1 MIASLKGYGRIART
15 VLAVIAGLLVVGIVG
30 SLVMGARAT
39 ADARN
44 QVVEQA
50 QAIANGSL
58 TLAFTPTDVTAP
70 VTPDRAAALTD
81 QLQAIVIDPSD
92 FDTVTLYDPEGTILY
107 STEQSRIGNKLPGE
121 KDTIAQALKGQPQW
135 QDTDGQFSVMLPLK
149 FRSGVG
155 GPAVV
160 ELIRPDSPVASA
172 AGPWRT
178 NAMFLFAMLILLGV
192 AVFGVARVLAV
203 VTDTEQKPVRPQPL
217 TPPVQPAVRPITVPQ
232 PGLREES
239 EARRRSEERAR
250 AAEDRLDLLQE
261 QYRKTLEEL
270 QGFQRIAREP
280 QRTVDPRLE
289 ERALRAEGV
298 VSTLQQ
304 QLQTLTAEREKLAA
318 ELLEATRAN
327 LGASDG
333 DAERRV
339 HDAERESLALRHE
352 LEDVRARLNDT
363 LTEAAALRH
372 QLDVAAAGAGAPPEV
387 AKELDQAH
395 IELLRSR
402 DSLTATTSQLHAA
415 QRELDDARLELR
427 ALRNEEQRATMLEEE
442 LRATQAELESI
453 KASHRAD
460 LVEREAEFE
469 EKVRATREEFQRQL
483 GDIDASYKG
492 QLDQREAALAGRITL
507 AEQAARDAE
516 RELEAARSEA
526 EAARAEAASREQ
538 RLLQATDE
546 LAQRKQEIQT
556 LQQESKERTIAIA
569 HARKEADD
577 LKRSLVAA
585 QADLVRTDET
595 ITTMRLELEASQAR
609 ASAVEDASAT
619 VDRDRATLH
628 ERVEKLTRMLEE
640 AAAENAD
647 LNRRLQDFEARRQ
660 LELADDAGRAEIDE
674 LLQVTQERLAGQ
686 TDKLIAAEDRVK
698 ALESELEATRERTE
712 VVEAE
717 LRTHQM
723 AEALREM
730 REAPTEGAEASSEA
744 GEAGVVAAPAPFED
758 RRASS
763 PFMQELSTDA
773 KKTLSRIN
781 GITQLL
787 KHQKGAKEQAQL
799 IKQLTS
805 YARRLDVTVSD
816 IAEADHLARGAVEL
830 QVRRTD
836 VEALVLRVIEESEIG
851 VDHEVKALTEPINL
865 RLDPQRTDQILSSLL
880 RNSGDRTAANKTITV
895 RLQAR
900 DGGALFS
907 VEDPEPSSDAS
918 MSPVVRRFAE
928 LQGGWAK
935 VETPEAGGS
944 AFRVF
949 IPDAEAKQRAEQP
962 PTEELAPELRIVVE
976 EPPADEPWEAASA
989 ERILSS
995 ELRRLAELP
1004 ADER

>member
-15 VLAVIAGLLVVGIVG
+15 VLAVIAGLLLLGIVG

-44 QVVEQA
+44 QIVEQA
-50 QAIANGSL
+50 QAIADGSL
-58 TLAFTPTDVTAP
+58 TLAFTPADVTAP
-70 VTPDRAAALTD
+70 VTPDRAAALTT
-81 QLQAIVIDPSD
+81 QLQAIVIDPTD

-121 KDTIAQALKGQPQW
+121 KTQIAQALKGQPQW
-135 QDTDGQFSVMLPLK
+135 QDADGQFSVMLPLK

-160 ELIRPDSPVASA
+160 ELIRPDAPVASA

-178 NAMFLFAMLILLGV
+178 NAMFLFAMFILLGV

-217 TPPVQPAVRPITVPQ
+217 TPPAQPAVRPITVPQ

-239 EARRRSEERAR
+239 EARRRAEERAR
-250 AAEDRLDLLQE
+250 SAEDRLDLLQE

-270 QGFQRIAREP
+270 QGYQRIAREP
-280 QRTVDPRLE
+280 QRAVDPRLE

-304 QLQTLTAEREKLAA
+304 QLQTLTAERERLAA
-318 ELLEATRAN
+318 ELLEATRAS
-327 LGASDG
+327 LSTGDG

-339 HDAERESLALRHE
+339 RDAERESLALRHE
-352 LEDVRARLNDT
+352 LEDIRARLNDT
-363 LTEAAALRH
+363 LTEAAGLRH

-395 IELLRSR
+395 VELLRSR

-427 ALRNEEQRATMLEEE
+427 ALRNEEQRAAMLEEE
-442 LRATQAELESI
+442 LRTTKAELESI
-453 KASHRAD
+453 RASHRAD

-483 GDIDASYKG
+483 SDIDASYKG

-556 LQQESKERTIAIA
+556 LQQESKERTIAIT

-595 ITTMRLELEASQAR
+595 IMTMRLELEASQAR
-609 ASAVEDASAT
+609 ASAVEDAGAAA
-619 VDRDRATLH
+619 DRDRTALH

-686 TDKLIAAEDRVK
+686 TEKLIAAEDRVK
-698 ALESELEATRERTE
+698 ALETELAATKERTE
-712 VVEAE
+712 VVETE

-730 REAPTEGAEASSEA
+730 REAPAEGAEASEEA
-744 GEAGVVAAPAPFED
+744 VAAAAPAPFED
-758 RRASS
+758 RRAGS

-781 GITQLL
+781 GIAQLL
-787 KHQKGAKEQAQL
+787 KHQKGVKEQAQL

-836 VEALVLRVIEESEIG
+836 VEALVLRVIDESEIG
-851 VDHEVKALTEPINL
+851 ADHELKVLTEPISL

-949 IPDAEAKQRAEQP
+949 IPDAEAKQRSEQP
-962 PTEELAPELRIVVE
+962 PSEELPPELKIVVE
-976 EPPADEPWEAASA
+976 ESAAEEPWEAASA

>member
-15 VLAVIAGLLVVGIVG
+15 VLAVIAALLVLGIVG

-39 ADARN
+39 ASAKE
-44 QVVEQA
+44 QVVQQA
-50 QAIANGSL
+50 EAIANGSL
-58 TLAFTPTDVTAP
+58 TLAFTPNDVTSP
-70 VTPDRAAALTD
+70 VSPDRAAALTN
-81 QLQAIVIDPSD
+81 QLQAIVVDPSD
-92 FDTVTLYDPEGTILY
+92 FDTVTLYDPAGTILY

-121 KDTIAQALKGQPQW
+121 KGQIGQALKGAPQSE
-135 QDTDGQFSVMLPLK
+135 DVDGSFSVMLPLK

-160 ELIRPDSPVASA
+160 ELIRPDSPIASA

-203 VTDTEQKPVRPQPL
+203 VTDTEQKPVRPQPQA
-217 TPPVQPAVRPITVPQ
+217 PPLQPAVRPITVPQ

-239 EARRRSEERAR
+239 VARRRAEERAQ

-270 QGFQRIAREP
+270 QGFQRISREP

-304 QLQTLTAEREKLAA
+304 QIQTLTAEREKLAA
-318 ELLEATRAN
+318 QLMEASGDTPFAGDDGAEVRAR
-327 LGASDG
+327 
-333 DAERRV
+333 E
-339 HDAERESLALRHE
+339 AERESLALRRE
-352 LEDVRARLNDT
+352 LEDAQAHLTDT
-363 LTEAAALRH
+363 LAEATELRH
-372 QLDVAAAGAGAPPEV
+372 RLDVASAGTAAPTEFQH
-387 AKELDQAH
+387 ELDQAH
-395 IELLRSR
+395 VELLRSR
-402 DSLTATTSQLHAA
+402 DSLAATTSQLHAA

-427 ALRNEEQRATMLEEE
+427 ALRNEEQRATMLDDE
-442 LRATQAELESI
+442 LRATKAELESI
-453 KASHRAD
+453 RASHRAD

-483 GDIDASYKG
+483 AEIDASYKG

-507 AEQAARDAE
+507 AEGTARDAE
-516 RELEAARSEA
+516 HELEAARSEA

-556 LQQESKERTIAIA
+556 LQQEIKERTIAIG

-595 ITTMRLELEASQAR
+595 ITTMRLELEASQAL
-609 ASAVEDASAT
+609 ASRVEDATAAA
-619 VDRDRATLH
+619 DRDRGALTA
-628 ERVEKLTRMLEE
+628 RVEKLTRMLEE

-674 LLQVTQERLAGQ
+674 LLHVTQERLAGQ
-686 TDKLIAAEDRVK
+686 TEKLISAEDRVK
-698 ALESELEATRERTE
+698 ALEAELQTVRERTE

-723 AEALREM
+723 SEALREM
-730 REAPTEGAEASSEA
+730 REAPAETAHDGAAEA
-744 GEAGVVAAPAPFED
+744 VLAAVNGTEPIED
-758 RRASS
+758 RRAGS
-763 PFMQELSTDA
+763 PFMKELSTDA

-781 GITQLL
+781 GIAQLL

-799 IKQLTS
+799 IKQLTA

-816 IAEADHLARGAVEL
+816 IAEADHLARGTVEL

-836 VEALVLRVIEESEIG
+836 LEALVLRVIEESEIG
-851 VDHEVKALTEPINL
+851 AEHEMKVVTEPINL

-880 RNSGDRTAANKTITV
+880 RNSSDRTPANKTITV
-895 RLQAR
+895 RLQQL

-907 VEDPEPSSDAS
+907 VEDPEPSSDVS

-928 LQGGWAK
+928 LQGGWVK
-935 VETPEAGGS
+935 VETPEDGGS

-949 IPDAEAKQRAEQP
+949 LPDAGAKQGAEQQP
-962 PTEELAPELRIVVE
+962 SEELAPELRIVVE
-976 EPPADEPWEAASA
+976 EPAEERWEAASA
-989 ERILSS
+989 EQILSR

>member
-15 VLAVIAGLLVVGIVG
+15 VLAVIAGLLVLGIVG
-30 SLVMGARAT
+30 SLAMGARAT

-58 TLAFTPTDVTAP
+58 TLAFTPADVTAP
-70 VTPDRAAALTD
+70 VTPDRAAALTG

-121 KDTIAQALKGQPQW
+121 KDRIAQALKGQPQW
-135 QDTDGQFSVMLPLK
+135 QDTDGQFSVLLPLK

-160 ELIRPDSPVASA
+160 ELIRPDTPVASA
-172 AGPWRT
+172 SGPWRT
-178 NAMFLFAMLILLGV
+178 NALFLFAMLILLGV

-203 VTDTEQKPVRPQPL
+203 VTDTEQKAVRPQPS

-239 EARRRSEERAR
+239 EARRRAEERAR

-280 QRTVDPRLE
+280 QRAVDPRLE

-304 QLQTLTAEREKLAA
+304 QLQTLTAERERLAA

-327 LGASDG
+327 LSAG
-333 DAERRV
+333 DVEAERRV
-339 HDAERESLALRHE
+339 RDAERESLALRHE
-352 LEDVRARLNDT
+352 LEDVRAQLNDT
-363 LTEAAALRH
+363 LTEAAGLRH
-372 QLDVAAAGAGAPPEV
+372 QLDVVAAGAGAPPEV

-395 IELLRSR
+395 VELLRSR
-402 DSLTATTSQLHAA
+402 DSIAATTSQLHAA

-427 ALRNEEQRATMLEEE
+427 ALRNEEQRAAMLEEE
-442 LRATQAELESI
+442 LRTAKAELESLR
-453 KASHRAD
+453 ASHRAD

-483 GDIDASYKG
+483 SDIDASYKG

-507 AEQAARDAE
+507 AEQTAREAE

-546 LAQRKQEIQT
+546 LAQRKQELQT
-556 LQQESKERTIAIA
+556 LQQEIKERTIAIG

-609 ASAVEDASAT
+609 ASAVEDASAAAE
-619 VDRDRATLH
+619 RDRGALS

-686 TDKLIAAEDRVK
+686 TEKLIAAEDRVK
-698 ALESELEATRERTE
+698 ALEAELDATKERTE

-723 AEALREM
+723 SEALREM
-730 REAPTEGAEASSEA
+730 REAPAEGAEAASEHA
-744 GEAGVVAAPAPFED
+744 VAAASPPLED
-758 RRASS
+758 RRAGS

-781 GITQLL
+781 GIAQLL

-851 VDHEVKALTEPINL
+851 VDHEVKVITEPVSL

-895 RLQAR
+895 RLQPR

-949 IPDAEAKQRAEQP
+949 IPDAEATQRAEQP
-962 PTEELAPELRIVVE
+962 PAQQLAPELRIVVE
-976 EPPADEPWEAASA
+976 ESATEEPWEAASA
-989 ERILSS
+989 EQILSR